1 MHGPV
6 PARRAASVEST
17 ELIPFIS
24 IVIPAFNVAL
34 YLEACLT
41 SVLRE
46 VDAARALGKAKFE
59 IIVVDDCSVDGT
71 VALAQDLLG
80 ERKDARVITHAANRG
95 PGGARNTGI
104 DAGRGDYFLFLD
116 SDNTLLQGALS
127 RIVDVLREHADT
139 DVIILGMDLIDEH
152 GQRKGRFYGDR
163 VRANPIALLQSDPF
177 LLIEGNVIDNF
188 SVIRA
193 SAARLARYDESTRG
207 LTDWDL
213 WLRLR
218 YEHECS
224 FVMLETPVGT
234 YRIRAGQLTQEET
247 PQMKSHARTTLQ
259 IHAKALAMA
268 LRLELPAAA
277 VQRLLTSVQSAG
289 SFYLQPAAPA
299 APVAQPS
306 PGQAPAV
313 HSAPPAAASLATVQ
327 LNIGAKTLPFAFRP
341 DSVGDKGVIV
351 RTFENEDYKLT
362 HWAQGRRFLEYYAAN
377 VASKPGLIIDAGANI
392 GAAAVYFLEVFR
404 NSFVCAIEPEV
415 GNFRI
420 LEFNT
425 RAYKNKTNLHAAV
438 AAVDGERYLE
448 EPGSSDCGVRMSA
461 KPAAGGV
468 AVKVPGVSV
477 PSVLKAAAAGVP
489 MIFKCDIEGGE
500 GDVFAG
506 DPGWMRLFPV
516 IIVALHDGML
526 PFSGTSRSFIRA
538 VTQHDFDLIHQ
549 DENIFL
555 FNRQLLA

>member
-6 PARRAASVEST
+6 QARRAASVQST
-17 ELIPFIS
+17 ERVPFIS

-46 VDAARALGKAKFE
+46 VDAARALGKARFE
-59 IIVVDDCSVDGT
+59 IIVVDDCSADGT
-71 VALAQDLLG
+71 VALARGLLG
-80 ERKDARVITHAANRG
+80 ARKDARVITHTTNRG

-116 SDNTLLQGALS
+116 SDNTLLQGALL
-127 RIVDVLREHADT
+127 RIVDALREHADA

-152 GQRKGRFYGDR
+152 GQSKGRFYGDR
-163 VRANPIALLQSDPF
+163 VRANPVALLQRDPF
-177 LLIEGNVIDNF
+177 LLIEGNSFDNF

-193 SAARLARYDESTRG
+193 SAVRLARYDESTRG

-224 FVMLETPVGT
+224 FAMLETSVGT
-234 YRIRAGQLTQEET
+234 YRIRPGQLTQAET
-247 PQMKSHARTTLQ
+247 PQTKPHARAALQ

-268 LRLELPAAA
+268 LRRELPTAA
-277 VQRLLTSVQSAG
+277 VQRILRSVQSAG
-289 SFYLQPAAPA
+289 ASYLRHEAPVS
-299 APVAQPS
+299 PVAQPG
-306 PGQAPAV
+306 PAEAPARGPAQEV
-313 HSAPPAAASLATVQ
+313 QATPPAAASLATVQ
-327 LNIGAKTLPFAFRP
+327 LTIGAKTFPFAFRP
-341 DSVGDKGVIV
+341 DSDGDKGVIA
-351 RTFENEDYKLT
+351 RTFQNDDYRLAR
-362 HWAQGRRFLEYYAAN
+362 WAQGRRFLEYYAAN
-377 VASKPGLIIDAGANI
+377 VASKPGLIIDAGAKI
-392 GAAAVYFLEVFR
+392 GAAAVYFLELFG
-404 NSFVCAIEPEV
+404 NSFVCAIEPEA
-415 GNFRI
+415 GNFGI
-420 LEFNT
+420 LELNT
-425 RAYKNKTNLHAAV
+425 RAYKNKTTLHTSV
-438 AAVDGERYLE
+438 AAVDGERCL
-448 EPGSSDCGVRMSA
+448 
-461 KPAAGGV
+461 
-468 AVKVPGVSV
+468 SV
-477 PSVLKAAAAGVP
+477 PSILKAAAAGIP
-489 MIFKCDIEGGE
+489 MIFKCDMEGGE
-500 GDVFAG
+500 SDVFAG

-538 VTQHDFDLIHQ
+538 VAQHDFDFIHR

>member
-6 PARRAASVEST
+6 QARLAAPAEFPERV
-17 ELIPFIS
+17 PFIS

-34 YLEACLT
+34 FLEACLT

-46 VDAARALGKAKFE
+46 VDAARALGKADFE
-59 IIVVDDCSVDGT
+59 IIVVDDCSADGT
-71 VALAQDLLG
+71 VALAQELLG
-80 ERKDARVITHAANRG
+80 ERTDARVMMHATNRG

-104 DAGRGDYFLFLD
+104 DAGRGDYYLFLD
-116 SDNTLLQGALS
+116 SDNTLLAGSLS
-127 RIVDVLREHADT
+127 RIVDALREHADT
-139 DVIILGMDLIDEH
+139 DVIVLGMDLIDEH
-152 GQRKGRFYGDR
+152 GQRKGSFYGDR

-177 LLIEGNVIDNF
+177 LLIEGNAIDNF

-218 YEHECS
+218 YEHGCS
-224 FVMLETPVGT
+224 FAMLETAVGT
-234 YRIRAGQLTQEET
+234 YRIRAGQLTQTET
-247 PQMKSHARTTLQ
+247 PQTKSHTRTTLQ

-289 SFYLQPAAPA
+289 SSYLQPAAS
-299 APVAQPS
+299 APPVVQPS
-306 PGQAPAV
+306 PDLAPGQDQAQAV
-313 HSAPPAAASLATVQ
+313 QSAPPADASLATAQ
-327 LNIGAKTLPFAFRP
+327 LNIGAKTLSFAFRR
-341 DSVGDKGVIV
+341 DSVGDREAMV
-351 RTFENEDYKLT
+351 RTFENDDYRLT

-377 VASKPGLIIDAGANI
+377 VASRPGLIIDAGAHI

-404 NSFVCAIEPEV
+404 NSFVCAIEPEAD
-415 GNFRI
+415 NFRI
-420 LEFNT
+420 LGLNT

-438 AAVDGERYLE
+438 AAVDGERRV
-448 EPGSSDCGVRMSA
+448 C
-461 KPAAGGV
+461 
-468 AVKVPGVSV
+468 V

-500 GDVFAG
+500 GDLFAG
-506 DPGWMRLFPV
+506 DAGWMRPFPV

-538 VTQHDFDLIHQ
+538 VAQHDFDFIHR
-549 DENIFL
+549 DGNIFL